1 MQYYRLLLYPLYG
14 LLLESSLLL
23 LMLGPASTLV
33 SSYSLNHPHISHMHN
48 NLLPLWT
55 TMGSAIAISMRYTIL
70 TTLPIIIN
78 GESVATEISTE
89 EETFDI
95 CTNGDNDDNDNCHDS
110 NNNVHQPHQQQRHKK
125 KNNHHIFPDC
135 QLYLAPSTLVD
146 NSSNDNNPN
155 NRFGVFATNPT
166 KRGRPITITGDV
178 VIQFVDPP
186 LSYNPLDND
195 DNNNDMIDDGKNNL
209 LSLLE
214 RFGLYGPE
222 TGGQYEGKNVVSIIP
237 GIGSIAN
244 IGNDSS
250 GSQKKK
256 VGVDKK
262 QTKSP
267 FVNVLPYQVEFD
279 EADQSRY
286 NSPSAGSFSHYHN
299 YTWFFL
305 KDDINTGNELFVGKR
320 GRYQWKDDG
329 KKEDE
334 KVKENEKVNEKEKE
348 KDYTRNP
355 EWLHEHGYC
364 LDNLHVGTSTLPLA
378 GRGTFASR
386 FLPQGSIVAPVPVML
401 LDNDKSL
408 LMNNRKKTDD
418 QGSKGSHHDNNN
430 NGNSNKEEEEEEK
443 WQLLL
448 NYCFGHVNSS
458 ILLFPYSPMVNLIN
472 HAPPTPLSSSSAS
485 AAPRT
490 RIKQINHD
498 GNEVYANVGLRWSES
513 SSSSSFTN
521 HHSQYSD
528 SNSNNNNQEG
538 EEQLLLEYFALR
550 DIRKGE
556 EIVFDYGYDW
566 ENAWNEHV
574 TIWNERKKNMS
585 SSSLVGHVSEDQW
598 TSSYVMDDAIA
609 LIRTEKEQ
617 REHPYPDHLT
627 TSCYYYYE
635 GDDSSR
641 TTSSSSRTKMEGNRQ
656 NKEITTTTI
665 KWKMT
670 RQTFQYSNLRPC
682 TILKRNPE
690 TFEPT
695 QTDVRSMYTVL
706 MKNRWGMYNDQKIP
720 LDRLDGGIHI
730 VRDIPREAIRFTHKL
745 YTTDQHLDGAFRRR
759 ISLPDDIF
767 PKAWK

>member
-1 MQYYRLLLYPLYG
+1 
-14 LLLESSLLL
+14 
-23 LMLGPASTLV
+23 
-33 SSYSLNHPHISHMHN
+33 
-48 NLLPLWT
+48 
-55 TMGSAIAISMRYTIL
+55 
-70 TTLPIIIN
+70 
-78 GESVATEISTE
+78 
-89 EETFDI
+89 
-95 CTNGDNDDNDNCHDS
+95 
-110 NNNVHQPHQQQRHKK
+110 
-125 KNNHHIFPDC
+125 
-135 QLYLAPSTLVD
+135 
-146 NSSNDNNPN
+146 
-155 NRFGVFATNPT
+155 
-166 KRGRPITITGDV
+166 
-178 VIQFVDPP
+178 
-186 LSYNPLDND
+186 
-195 DNNNDMIDDGKNNL
+195 
-209 LSLLE
+209 
-214 RFGLYGPE
+214 
-222 TGGQYEGKNVVSIIP
+222 
-237 GIGSIAN
+237 
-244 IGNDSS
+244 
-250 GSQKKK
+250 
-256 VGVDKK
+256 
-262 QTKSP
+262 
-267 FVNVLPYQVEFD
+267 VNVLPYQVEFD
-279 EADQSRY
+279 EANQSRY

-305 KDDINTGNELFVGKR
+305 KDDIDTGNELFVGKR

-334 KVKENEKVNEKEKE
+334 KVKEKEKE

-430 NGNSNKEEEEEEK
+430 NGNSNKEEEEEEEK

-472 HAPPTPLSSSSAS
+472 HAPPTPLSSSSS
-485 AAPRT
+485 AAALRT

-513 SSSSSFTN
+513 SSSSSFTNN

-585 SSSLVGHVSEDQW
+585 SSSLLGHVSEDQW

-641 TTSSSSRTKMEGNRQ
+641 TSSSSSSSSRTKMEGNSQ

-695 QTDVRSMYTVL
+695 QTDVRSMYTVM

-720 LDRLDGGIHI
+720 LDRLNGGIHI